1 MTTAKNRFCGQEIF
15 GFVAPKGTPVGHNS
29 YSGAL
34 TMSVSAAVP
43 EKLHQNKKCAEE
55 EEDELYFLAFGIL

>member
-1 MTTAKNRFCGQEIF
+1 VAKKSL
-15 GFVAPKGTPVGHNS
+15 VLVLWPPKGTSVGHNS